1 MGQGPLSPCYSSG
14 RDFAVEVEG
23 VRFRFSSADFS
34 SRVRA
39 AAVQLGLVGR
49 GDLSSEELQ
58 DLVALTAHGR
68 IAQPASPLAAHV
80 ERHRDDLLGG
90 DADAVHWLR
99 RLVFRGAWI
108 DQQVADGQLAP
119 EFDERIG
126 FRFRDATTGEPAAD
140 SPPLPDWTTIAYRSA
155 A

>member
-1 MGQGPLSPCYSSG
+1 MGHGPLSPCYSSG
-14 RDFAVEVEG
+14 HDFAVEVEG
-23 VRFRFSSADFS
+23 VRFRFSSADFA

-39 AAVQLGLVGR
+39 AAEQLGLVDR
-49 GDLSSEELQ
+49 GELSSDELQ

-68 IAQPASPLAAHV
+68 IARPASPLAAHV
-80 ERHRDDLLGG
+80 ERHRGDLLGG

-108 DQQVADGQLAP
+108 DQQVADGQLSP
-119 EFDERIG
+119 EFDERTG
-126 FRFRDATTGEPAAD
+126 FRFRDAATGEPAAEP
-140 SPPLPDWTTIAYRSA
+140 PPLPDWTPIAYRSA

>member
-23 VRFRFSSADFS
+23 VRFRFSSADFA

-49 GDLSSEELQ
+49 EDLSPGEVA

-68 IAQPASPLAAHV
+68 IARPRSPLAAHV
-80 ERHRDDLLGG
+80 DRHRADLLAGG
-90 DADAVHWLR
+90 ADLVHWLR

-119 EFDERIG
+119 EFDERTG
-126 FRFRDATTGEPAAD
+126 FRFRDAATGEPAAD
-140 SPPLPDWTTIAYRSA
+140 PPPLPDWTPIAYRSPA
-155 A
+155 

>member
-23 VRFRFSSADFS
+23 VRFRFSSEDFA

-49 GDLSSEELQ
+49 EELSPEETR

-68 IAQPASPLAAHV
+68 IANPLSPLAAHI
-80 ERHRDDLLGG
+80 ELHRSDLLAG
-90 DADAVHWLR
+90 DADLVHWLR

-108 DQQVADGQLAP
+108 DQQVADGQLVP
-119 EFDERIG
+119 EFDERTG
-126 FRFRDATTGEPAAD
+126 FRFRDVVSGEPAAE
-140 SPPLPDWTTIAYRSA
+140 PPPVPDWTPIAYRSPA
-155 A
+155 